1 MQSSQSRKKF
11 VYHSTKRI
19 VVRLV
24 VRIVGEKCQ
33 PDFPDLAF
41 GLGAQVAYKVQNG
54 QVVES
59 IEMEKILR
67 IHDGKTF
74 MIDQSVRS

>member
-1 MQSSQSRKKF
+1 M
-11 VYHSTKRI
+11 YHSAKRI

-24 VRIVGEKCQ
+24 IRIVGEKCQ

-59 IEMEKILR
+59 IEVKKILG
-67 IHDGKTF
+67 IHDRETF
-74 MIDQSVRS
+74 MIDQSVCAQNI